1 MWITVFINVQL
12 EEDGL
17 EHKPAAVSRVVCTA
31 LAATRHQSS
40 NSSQEFILIFV
51 NLKQPLLTTIDKGGF
66 STTTGAFLASVYV
79 WWRDFWCHVTASGAV
94 ARCINKAINTSDL
107 SATFSCRLLC
117 GWYLWQA
124 AGHRAWQVSK
134 YQPTGWLAAGWW
146 TDVSDELCWLGVR
159 LRVAERRPP

>member
-66 STTTGAFLASVYV
+66 STTT
-79 WWRDFWCHVTASGAV
+79 WRRFMCDDVISGVMSLPAV
-94 ARCINKAINTSDL
+94 RS
-107 SATFSCRLLC
+107 
-117 GWYLWQA
+117 
-124 AGHRAWQVSK
+124 RAV
-134 YQPTGWLAAGWW
+134 
-146 TDVSDELCWLGVR
+146 
-159 LRVAERRPP
+159 